1 MGSSLN
7 KVERCL
13 ESPSDVDGLGHDME
27 TLDLENEPVLTLLP
41 ADDGA
46 RWRRPATDDE
56 LVELGYA
63 KLAGR
68 EFFVNPNEAQL
79 ERPTVPVP
87 ASVRLATD
95 DELQELGY
103 ETLATASGREIYVRL
118 NEADFRRPTVPAQL
132 ERPTVSVPA
141 SARPAT
147 DDELRGF
154 GYETL
159 AAASGRDFYVRLNE
173 AHFQRP
179 RVPVLRARRPATDA
193 SSRSSA
199 TKGHLADG
207 RSSTATRRRRTGRGR
222 SSRRPAA
229 ALRVDRGAFLDCYAR
244 LATRLSALTPHQREK
259 LDAVRAARVAVL
271 TAPAGGGKTFVAIQL
286 AREVL
291 QEAPS
296 SRVLFVSR
304 NQALALFVVK
314 WLVAAKRTS
323 AQRVADRIDVL
334 VAPFGRGPR
343 QIRVKRPSCGREM
356 LVLVEPAEAGE
367 PRSYDLI
374 VVDEAHH
381 LAGDEEAREAL
392 RAVGAGNGDST
403 ASASTIASRSC
414 PDAGF
419 AARLR
424 APLSRALG
432 ESFELVDAATASATL
447 PPGEDEDEDW
457 LVVVGG
463 TGDERASSFDARP
476 QRVVVDTVD
485 GLDGLERLI
494 VVCAGLDR
502 AISEDA
508 ATLETRS
515 RLYRAM
521 TRAQLALTEGAGF
534 DEERAKFDRLE
545 TAADEVVASCAGEG
559 GDGVREVPD
568 AAPGAA
574 LEREEDS
581 EVVERDEEVADGG
594 LGAVAVDAVVQESR
608 GRGGAKGLGVAV
620 FHDGRRV
627 VSGSAD
633 KTVKVWDAATGECV
647 ATLAGHSKEV
657 LGVAV
662 FPDGRRVVSGSGDKT
677 VKVWD
682 AATGESSVAVFPT
695 AGASSPQRSSD
706 KTVKVWGC

>member
-7 KVERCL
+7 KVERTL

-46 RWRRPATDDE
+46 RVMCGSVVVIQRAVERALPAGCVVAKIQQVERSGAIRVRLGFRDVAATAALRDAVVLEDGAFEQKLNAALPQWRRPATDDE

-68 EFFVNPNEAQL
+68 EFF
-79 ERPTVPVP
+79 
-87 ASVRLATD
+87 
-95 DELQELGY
+95 ELGY

-118 NEADFRRPTVPAQL
+118 NEADFRRPTVPVAASAHSATDEELAELGYEELTAASGRPLYVNRAANEAQL

-159 AAASGRDFYVRLNE
+159 AAASGD
-173 AHFQRP
+173 
-179 RVPVLRARRPATDA
+179 D
-193 SSRSSA
+193 
-199 TKGHLADG
+199 DD
-207 RSSTATRRRRTGRGR
+207 
-222 SSRRPAA
+222 
-229 ALRVDRGAFLDCYAR
+229 VDRGPRAVGRGPPVETVVETVALTEVVRSTKRIVAGPRPSSSRPGARRTRGATTGVRGPALEAR
-244 LATRLSALTPHQREK
+244 LFDVDGDEAARYALEIIAAIESIRRQLHGVG
-259 LDAVRAARVAVL
+259 LDDRVAV
-271 TAPAGGGKTFVAIQL
+271 A
-286 AREVL
+286 
-291 QEAPS
+291 
-296 SRVLFVSR
+296 
-304 NQALALFVVK
+304 
-314 WLVAAKRTS
+314 
-323 AQRVADRIDVL
+323 
-334 VAPFGRGPR
+334 
-343 QIRVKRPSCGREM
+343 
-356 LVLVEPAEAGE
+356 
-367 PRSYDLI
+367 
-374 VVDEAHH
+374 
-381 LAGDEEAREAL
+381 
-392 RAVGAGNGDST
+392 
-403 ASASTIASRSC
+403 C

-424 APLSRALG
+424 AA
-432 ESFELVDAATASATL
+432 
-447 PPGEDEDEDW
+447 
-457 LVVVGG
+457 
-463 TGDERASSFDARP
+463 
-476 QRVVVDTVD
+476 RVVVDTVD

-521 TRAQLALTEGAGF
+521 TRAARGRGGEPARPGGWLEFLGRLELTEGAGF

-594 LGAVAVDAVVQESR
+594 LGAAVAVDAVVQESPAAAVAPKVR
-608 GRGGAKGLGVAV
+608 CVAV
-620 FHDGRRV
+620 FPDGRRV
-627 VSGSAD
+627 VSGSSD

-647 ATLAGHSKEV
+647 ATLAGHSGLVWRGV
-657 LGVAV
+657 LVLSGVI
-662 FPDGRRVVSGSGDKT
+662 FPG
-677 VKVWD
+677 
-682 AATGESSVAVFPT
+682 F
-695 AGASSPQRSSD
+695 
-706 KTVKVWGC
+706 